1 MLRKVDKNEKKR
13 AIALAAIPL
22 LGEFGLAKTSVEA
35 IALAANVAKGTVY
48 LYFKTK
54 EEIILEIW
62 NYANELLYKN
72 REERYKECNTAY
84 EKLVVYFD
92 YSILEEDQSIDVLLK
107 ILAMNM
113 SIILCLSHSG
123 LVKNYKIER
132 LKELEDL
139 EKIIKE
145 GVRSN
150 EFKEVDTQLVATLF
164 ANMFKGTLVNAISL
178 CKNIEEIREEVHA
191 QKNLLIAT
199 LKKEL
204 NQ

>member
-22 LGEFGLAKTSVEA
+22 LAEFGLAKTSVES

-62 NYANELLYKN
+62 NYVNELLYKN
-72 REERYKECNTAY
+72 REKRYKTCKSAY

-92 YSILEEDQSIDVLLK
+92 YSILEESHSINSLLK

-113 SIILCLSHSG
+113 AIILNLSHSG

-132 LKELEDL
+132 FKELEDL
-139 EKIIKE
+139 EKIIKD
-145 GVRSN
+145 GVRCE
-150 EFKEVDTQLVATLF
+150 EFKEVDTLLVATLF
-164 ANMFKGTLVNAISL
+164 ANMFKGTLVNAICL
-178 CKNIEEIREEVHA
+178 CKNIEQIRKEVHA

-199 LKKEL
+199 LKKE
-204 NQ
+204 

>member
-22 LGEFGLAKTSVEA
+22 LGEFGLAKTSVES

-72 REERYKECNTAY
+72 REERYKNCSTAY

-92 YSILEEDQSIDVLLK
+92 YSILEEEQSIDTLLK

-145 GVRSN
+145 GVRSD

-178 CKNIEEIREEVHA
+178 CKNIEEIRKEVHA

-204 NQ
+204 N

>member
-22 LGEFGLAKTSVEA
+22 LAEHGLAKTSVESIA
-35 IALAANVAKGTVY
+35 ISANVAKGTVY

-62 NYANELLYKN
+62 NYTNELLYKY
-72 REERYKECNTAY
+72 REERYKSCKTAY
-84 EKLVVYFD
+84 EKLVIYFD
-92 YSILEEDQSIDVLLK
+92 YSILEEDHSIDILLK

-113 SIILCLSHSG
+113 SIILSLSHKG

-132 LKELEDL
+132 LNELEDL
-139 EKIIKE
+139 EKIIRE
-145 GVRSN
+145 GVHSK
-150 EFKEVDTQLVATLF
+150 EFKEVDTLLTATLF
-164 ANMFKGTLVNAISL
+164 ANMFKGTVINAICL
-178 CKNIEEIREEVHA
+178 CKNIKQIREEVHA

-199 LKKEL
+199 LKQI
-204 NQ
+204 NS

>member
-22 LGEFGLAKTSVEA
+22 LAEFGLAKTSVEA
-35 IALAANVAKGTVY
+35 IAIKANVAKGTVY
-48 LYFKTK
+48 LYFKIK

-62 NYANELLYKN
+62 NYANELLYKS
-72 REERYKECNTAY
+72 RKERYKTCNTAY

-92 YSILEEDQSIDVLLK
+92 FSILEEKHSIDILLK

-113 SIILCLSHSG
+113 SIILNLSHSG

-132 LKELEDL
+132 LRELEDL

-145 GVRSN
+145 GVRSG
-150 EFKEVDTQLVATLF
+150 EFKEVDTLLVATLF
-164 ANMFKGTLVNAISL
+164 ANMFKGTLINSICL
-178 CKNIEEIREEVHA
+178 CKNIEQIREEVHA
-191 QKNLLIAT
+191 QKNLLISS
-199 LKKEL
+199 LKKT
-204 NQ
+204 

>member
-22 LGEFGLAKTSVEA
+22 LAKFGLAKTSVEA
-35 IALAANVAKGTVY
+35 IALSANVAKGTVY

-62 NYANELLYKN
+62 NYANELLYKD
-72 REERYKECNTAY
+72 REERYKTCTTAY

-92 YSILEEDQSIDVLLK
+92 YSIIEEKHSIDALLK

-113 SIILCLSHSG
+113 AIILNLSHSG

-132 LKELEDL
+132 FKEIEDL
-139 EKIIKE
+139 EKIVKE
-145 GVRSN
+145 GVRSK
-150 EFKEVDTQLVATLF
+150 EFKEIDTLLVATLF

-178 CKNIEEIREEVHA
+178 CKNIDQIREEVHA
-191 QKNLLIAT
+191 QKNLLIST
-199 LKKEL
+199 LKQS
-204 NQ
+204 NH

>member
-22 LGEFGLAKTSVEA
+22 LAEFGLAKTSVES

-72 REERYKECNTAY
+72 REKRYKTCNSAY

-92 YSILEEDQSIDVLLK
+92 YSILEESHSIDSLLK
-107 ILAMNM
+107 ILAMNTA
-113 SIILCLSHSG
+113 IILNLSHSG

-132 LKELEDL
+132 FKELEDL
-139 EKIIKE
+139 EKIIKD
-145 GVRSN
+145 GVRCE
-150 EFKEVDTQLVATLF
+150 EFKEVDTLLVATLF
-164 ANMFKGTLVNAISL
+164 ANMFKGTLVNAICL
-178 CKNIEEIREEVHA
+178 CKNIEQIRKEVHA

-199 LKKEL
+199 LKKE
-204 NQ
+204 